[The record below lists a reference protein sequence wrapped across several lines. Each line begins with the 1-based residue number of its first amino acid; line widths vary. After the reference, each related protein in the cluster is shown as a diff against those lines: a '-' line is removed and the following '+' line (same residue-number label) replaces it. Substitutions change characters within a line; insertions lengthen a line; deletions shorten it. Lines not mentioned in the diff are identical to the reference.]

1 MALCIPGVCFF
12 RGCGGRPAR
21 ATPFSVIP
29 APTAVPTLGLAA
41 TNATVL
47 WIIRRISEAMATL
60 RPSRPGSSEA
70 MSMEGPNKPNCRRI
84 PSAGFAI
91 FLKNEANHALASLA
105 AIPDMAGRARR
116 LPSKRQRNPRA
127 QGTFANPMSAWHRR
141 TQAHAYAANRKPELS
156 GPRSA
161 ARRLDDLLHQRC
173 SRGPSQCVHAPFRPA
188 QEVASRAATIS
199 ATIASGVPST
209 LTVIAS
215 AGSSSAANWLSSK
228 VAGM

>member
-1 MALCIPGVCFF
+1 MP
-12 RGCGGRPAR
+12 RSCGSSEGFLRQWLPYGLAGPAR
-21 ATPFSVIP
+21 AKRCQWKDRTN
-29 APTAVPTLGLAA
+29 PTAAG
-41 TNATVL
+41 
-47 WIIRRISEAMATL
+47 
-60 RPSRPGSSEA
+60 
-70 MSMEGPNKPNCRRI
+70 I
-84 PSAGFAI
+84 PSVGFAI

-215 AGSSSAANWLSSK
+215 AGSSSAANWLSSRL
-228 VAGM
+228 AGM